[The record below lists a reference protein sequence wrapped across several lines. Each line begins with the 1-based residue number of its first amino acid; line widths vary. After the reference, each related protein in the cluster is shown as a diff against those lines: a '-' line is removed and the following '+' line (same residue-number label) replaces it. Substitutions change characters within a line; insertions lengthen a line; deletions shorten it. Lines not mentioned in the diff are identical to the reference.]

1 MFYISYFEVGTKF
14 GVRMYVL
21 IMVRQIIG
29 PYICLALRTFYYM
42 ICAFVSCSEGIG
54 YPPPLHKI
62 WAVTLQLIKDL
73 VPSFG
78 GPFERGGGE
87 CRGTEKAIL
96 YCWQY

>member
-14 GVRMYVL
+14 SVRMHVL

-54 YPPPLHKI
+54 PYAKKGAPS
-62 WAVTLQLIKDL
+62 IKELLPKDSEEL
-73 VPSFG
+73 PK
-78 GPFERGGGE
+78 
-87 CRGTEKAIL
+87 GTS
-96 YCWQY
+96 